1 MAMPKERLLERFWT
15 ADDVRALPEDGNR
28 YECIDGTLLVTPSP
42 RWVHQRAVWE
52 LMLRLNT
59 YVREYTLRDLLFSPA
74 DLQLEVGTLVQ
85 PDAFVA
91 QMHKHARPPYDWPDV
106 ASLLLAVE
114 VLSPSTARRDR
125 TVKREFYQRV
135 GVGEY
140 WVVDVDAQRVER
152 WRAADSEPELLTT
165 SLTWAPA
172 GASAPLV
179 LDLAEYFAEVM
190 GA

>member
-1 MAMPKERLLERFWT
+1 MPAERLLERYWT
-15 ADDVRALPEDGNR
+15 ADDVRALPDDGNR
-28 YECIDGTLLVTPSP
+28 YECIDGALLVTPSP
-42 RWVHQRAVWE
+42 RWTHQRAV
-52 LMLRLNT
+52 LRCVLRLSAF
-59 YVREYTLRDLLFSPA
+59 VDEQKLGDLLFSPA
-74 DLQLEVGTLVQ
+74 DIELEPGTLVQ

-91 QMHKHARPPYDWPDV
+91 QVRAHAHPPYQWPDV

-125 TVKREFYQRV
+125 TVKREFYQRT

-152 WRAADSEPELLTT
+152 WRATDTEPEILTT
-165 SLTWAPA
+165 SLTWAPP

-179 LDLAEYFAEVM
+179 LNLREYFAEVT

>member
-1 MAMPKERLLERFWT
+1 MAMTRLRERYWT
-15 ADDVRALPEDGNR
+15 ADDVRALPDDGNR
-28 YECIDGTLLVTPSP
+28 YECIDGALLVTPSAQM
-42 RWVHQRAVWE
+42 VHQRAVTD
-52 LMLRLNT
+52 LMFLLHT
-59 YVREYTLRDLLFSPA
+59 FVRDSTEGHLLFSPA
-74 DLQLEVGTLVQ
+74 DIELEPGTLVQ
-85 PDAFVA
+85 PDVFVA
-91 QMHKHARPPYDWPDV
+91 LAKENAQRPYEWPDV

-140 WVVDVDAQRVER
+140 WVVDADAQRVER